1 MKNNIVLWSFIALLL
16 AVLTIFLVMRGSGMS
31 WELVFEGLSQASPV
45 WLVLAFLSMAGIIV
59 FEGKALCVIL
69 EEVGYKR
76 PLRSGILYSAADA
89 YFSAIT
95 PSATGGQPG
104 SAFFMIRDGISAPV
118 SAAALLVNLVLYTV
132 ALAVW
137 GIVCIA
143 ACPGLFELF
152 NPGGKILIAA
162 GYTILLVQVA
172 VFLLALMKPALLS
185 KIMRALIRLLH
196 RLHLMRHPDRWIA
209 KLEKMLQEYAD
220 CVKVISDRPRMLWKA
235 FFWNMMQRFCQ
246 FCGVVFV
253 YRALA
258 GPWKNVMKLFSMQC
272 LIYIGVYSVPIP
284 GSMGATDLMMLD
296 GYLSMMKRETAFRLQ
311 MLSRGVTFYCC
322 VLASGVIVLT
332 GYLITKNGRKRNT
345 VTKEQKE
352 TSM

>member
-1 MKNNIVLWSFIALLL
+1 MKNNKVLWSFIALLL
-16 AVLTIFLVMRGSGMS
+16 AVLTIYLVMRGSGMS
-31 WELVFEGLSQASPV
+31 REVLFEGLSQASPGY
-45 WLVLAFLSMAGIIV
+45 LFLAFLSMAGIIV
-59 FEGKALCVIL
+59 FEGKALCVISG
-69 EEVGYKR
+69 EVGYRR
-76 PLRSGILYSAADA
+76 PLMSGILYSAADA

-118 SAAALLVNLVLYTV
+118 TAAALLVNLVLYTL

-137 GIVCIA
+137 GIICIA
-143 ACPGLFELF
+143 VCPGLFGLF
-152 NPGGKILIAA
+152 NPGGKLLIAA
-162 GYTILLVQVA
+162 GYTILLAQVA

-185 KIMRALIRLLH
+185 KIMRFLIRVLH
-196 RLHLMRHPDRWIA
+196 RIHLIRHPDKWIA
-209 KLEKMLQEYAD
+209 KLEKMLLEYAD
-220 CVKVISDRPRMLWKA
+220 CVKVISKRPQMLWKA

-258 GPWKNVMKLFSMQC
+258 DPWKDAMKLFSMQC

-284 GSMGATDLMMLD
+284 GSMVATDLMMLD

-311 MLSRGVTFYCC
+311 MLSRGITFYCC
-322 VLASGVIVLT
+322 VLASGLIVLV
-332 GYLITKNGRKRNT
+332 GYL
-345 VTKEQKE
+345 VTKHQRKKKAAENRQKE
-352 TSM
+352 SSM